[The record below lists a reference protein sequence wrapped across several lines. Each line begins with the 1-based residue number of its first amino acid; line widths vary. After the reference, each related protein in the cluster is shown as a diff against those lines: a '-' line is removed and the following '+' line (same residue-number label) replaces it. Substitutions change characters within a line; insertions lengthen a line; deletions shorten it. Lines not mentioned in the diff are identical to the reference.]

1 MLLNVI
7 FMFACMYRSPTCVVV
22 PAPPPY
28 SIPTTQNFSKLILPP
43 VLVWD
48 PYVSGLV
55 RSKKCVVCHENIE
68 RQGWKIGQSPAFE
81 PRVLHAIDSV
91 VVLVSSVYVCSNRHT
106 YVTTDPRVLKL
117 ISPECIPFILLH
129 KTGFLKNFVDKVIGL
144 VKEGMCISAIER
156 FIASQR
162 KITETSLFS
171 QLSALSF
178 PSLAECNHILSLVI
192 NPRPSNDILNKCF
205 LAEFFLSEGKY
216 NHAMSQ
222 LVAKDVISLDHTFKV
237 AANIGYLRSDGKWVT
252 QYNSVMIILNESG
265 LVLGWQ
271 FTKTTSLD
279 EVKDLFLNVRG
290 RIVDLSKIVIIVDNC
305 CNVRGKLSE
314 IFGPDITVKLD
325 LFHAV
330 QRLTRKLPKKHPMIH
345 LCTNDFRLVFR
356 SPADLG
362 HTRMNSTADSDTI
375 LLNMDQFVMKWKEC
389 EKMLN
394 VPAMKE
400 IESLKVHV
408 KKGCLSGLPIG
419 AGTNKNERLHRH
431 LRPHFS
437 HTRLGLPMALSCMTI
452 ILHQYNEKKLGA
464 ASPAVSH
471 CQYEDDENQFRFG
484 IPDKECR
491 HNLWGSNKCGDY
503 SHSSIIKTLE
513 DSHQTSTVQ
522 LASCV
527 AEVITLE
534 EVMKILQN
542 SLHLCTL
549 AKSISSKPALLSYQ
563 FFPFMSA
570 VNTLFFSDMT
580 ATTCLSRLD
589 DLIHSWKMERHQVNK
604 DGDSCFVSVAIGLN
618 GLHVG
623 TLALDSILP
632 HYKLDCIQT
641 LSKQLRLA
649 AVSEW
654 KNNPELYSVYADE
667 DIESQADAFKEE
679 GFFSSSLSD
688 CCLTALAN
696 AVGIQFIVFTAQES
710 CPVVHIPPQEIK
722 CAEPVY
728 LAVSNC
734 SCGVHYDAVRAEFAS
749 LPLVT
754 TEDNST
760 KFCTCGKNVKSPEAE
775 TPHCVPIASKY
786 ATTIRCW
793 CLRNKKM
800 CTSQCRCRNCDN
812 EYGTKPHDLE
822 PSRKRQR
829 HSHQISAG
837 KSVLFGAG
845 LGEEMN
851 SGSRSILEF
860 FVLEGVY
867 DFIKKSEELQ
877 ESMLCLIYNAIADIV
892 SSFDEK
898 LPIGTKSAEDVDK
911 FLKEHDHNLAAFT
924 TLCKMQLHTSASA
937 AFALS

>member
-1 MLLNVI
+1 M
-7 FMFACMYRSPTCVVV
+7 
-22 PAPPPY
+22 
-28 SIPTTQNFSKLILPP
+28 
-43 VLVWD
+43 
-48 PYVSGLV
+48 
-55 RSKKCVVCHENIE
+55 
-68 RQGWKIGQSPAFE
+68 
-81 PRVLHAIDSV
+81 
-91 VVLVSSVYVCSNRHT
+91 
-106 YVTTDPRVLKL
+106 
-117 ISPECIPFILLH
+117 
-129 KTGFLKNFVDKVIGL
+129 
-144 VKEGMCISAIER
+144 
-156 FIASQR
+156 
-162 KITETSLFS
+162 
-171 QLSALSF
+171 
-178 PSLAECNHILSLVI
+178 
-192 NPRPSNDILNKCF
+192 
-205 LAEFFLSEGKY
+205 
-216 NHAMSQ
+216 
-222 LVAKDVISLDHTFKV
+222 
-237 AANIGYLRSDGKWVT
+237 
-252 QYNSVMIILNESG
+252 
-265 LVLGWQ
+265 
-271 FTKTTSLD
+271 
-279 EVKDLFLNVRG
+279 
-290 RIVDLSKIVIIVDNC
+290 
-305 CNVRGKLSE
+305 
-314 IFGPDITVKLD
+314 
-325 LFHAV
+325 
-330 QRLTRKLPKKHPMIH
+330 
-345 LCTNDFRLVFR
+345 
-356 SPADLG
+356 
-362 HTRMNSTADSDTI
+362 
-375 LLNMDQFVMKWKEC
+375 
-389 EKMLN
+389 
-394 VPAMKE
+394 
-400 IESLKVHV
+400 
-408 KKGCLSGLPIG
+408 
-419 AGTNKNERLHRH
+419 
-431 LRPHFS
+431 
-437 HTRLGLPMALSCMTI
+437 
-452 ILHQYNEKKLGA
+452 
-464 ASPAVSH
+464 
-471 CQYEDDENQFRFG
+471 
-484 IPDKECR
+484 
-491 HNLWGSNKCGDY
+491 
-503 SHSSIIKTLE
+503 
-513 DSHQTSTVQ
+513 
-522 LASCV
+522 
-527 AEVITLE
+527 
-534 EVMKILQN
+534 
-542 SLHLCTL
+542 
-549 AKSISSKPALLSYQ
+549 
-563 FFPFMSA
+563 
-570 VNTLFFSDMT
+570 
-580 ATTCLSRLD
+580 
-589 DLIHSWKMERHQVNK
+589 
-604 DGDSCFVSVAIGLN
+604 
-618 GLHVG
+618 
-623 TLALDSILP
+623 
-632 HYKLDCIQT
+632 
-641 LSKQLRLA
+641 
-649 AVSEW
+649 
-654 KNNPELYSVYADE
+654 YADE